1 MKAIILSLFSLFFA
15 MTVFTQNY
23 TNKIAEYMDMT
34 LIDSIVNTLY
44 GQDVDTIFVYQTMIA
59 NSNTDLNCSTLDTFM
74 SMSFIIWEKEHETFF
89 IPVSECA
96 IYKEWVIDSNLISNF
111 EYLDSVWIRKS
122 EEPQYLLDNLRTP
135 FLSQIVYLYVQNKF
149 YVMELGS
156 NSEYLLNTNLEKY
169 RRDFVLLINEV
180 IQINKQDFIINQLYD
195 RYSEYEKEK

>member
-1 MKAIILSLFSLFFA
+1 